1 MDDFAKALNDI
12 LVEAYYNILHIEEQA
27 IKNNSRLQ
35 ISINEMHLIESI
47 GKDGNIGKTIGE
59 IAEDL
64 NITAP
69 SVTIAVNK
77 LVKKEYVEK
86 MKCEL
91 DGRVVRVRLTKYG
104 CKIDAYHQFYHR
116 NLVREISKEFTEQER
131 EILFNSIVKLNNFF
145 KKSLQKDE
153 DKK

>member
-47 GKDGNIGKTIGE
+47 GKEGSIGRTISE

-64 NITAP
+64 KITAP

-77 LVKKEYVEK
+77 LVKKGYVEK
-86 MKCEL
+86 MKCEI

-104 CKIDAYHQFYHR
+104 SKIDAYHQFYHR
-116 NLVREISKEFTEQER
+116 NLVREISKDFNEQER
-131 EILFNSIVKLNNFF
+131 ETLLNAINKLNNFF
-145 KKSLQKDE
+145 EKSLQKSE